1 LMGTLPCIQAGMSD
15 AAAGMSDGAGA
26 AGILL
31 AAAGRQGLDAFD
43 LAAEVSGC
51 GEAAGIS

>member
-1 LMGTLPCIQAGMSD
+1 MSD

-51 GEAAGIS
+51 GEAAGIF